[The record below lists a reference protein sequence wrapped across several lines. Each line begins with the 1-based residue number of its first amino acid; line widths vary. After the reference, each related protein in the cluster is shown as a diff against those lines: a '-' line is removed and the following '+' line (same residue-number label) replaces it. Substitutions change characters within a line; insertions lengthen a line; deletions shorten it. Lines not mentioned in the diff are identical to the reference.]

1 MKTLFRAAALGALLV
16 TAGAAS
22 AASAQT
28 VLTAADVQ
36 FKATTL
42 NLSAFGETRV
52 APDMAA
58 ITLGVNIEAPTAAE
72 AMKAN
77 AARMSQVVAAIKK
90 AGIDSRDIQT
100 SGLNLNP
107 QYAYEQNQPPKLTG
121 YQAANQVTIRVRDL
135 AKLGQTV
142 DATVTAGANTINGIS
157 FGLTD
162 PKAAEDAAR
171 REAVKALE
179 AKAALYAQA
188 TGYKLVRLV
197 SLNEFG
203 GYAPEPPRPMMM
215 MAAKREFADSTPI
228 EGGELRV
235 RVDVSATYEAAR

>member
-22 AASAQT
+22 ASAQT
-28 VLTAADVQ
+28 VLTAADTQ

-42 NLSAFGETRV
+42 NLSAYGETRV
-52 APDMAA
+52 APDMAT
-58 ITLGVNIEAPTAAE
+58 ITLGVNVESPTAAE

-77 AARMSQVVAAIKK
+77 ALRMNQVIAALKK
-90 AGIDSRDIQT
+90 AGIESRDIQT

-107 QYAYEQNQPPKLTG
+107 QYVYEQNQPPKLTG
-121 YQAANQVTIRVRDL
+121 YQAANQVTVRVRDL
-135 AKLGQTV
+135 AKLGQAV
-142 DATVTAGANTINGIS
+142 DATVNAGANTIHGIS
-157 FGLTD
+157 FGLSD
-162 PKAAEDAAR
+162 PEGAENAAR

-188 TGYKLVRLV
+188 TGYKIVRLV
-197 SLNEFG
+197 SLNESG
-203 GYAPEPPRPMMM
+203 GYSPEPPRPVMM
-215 MAAKREFADSTPI
+215 MAMKRESADSTPI

-235 RVDVSATYEAAR
+235 RIDVSATFEAAR